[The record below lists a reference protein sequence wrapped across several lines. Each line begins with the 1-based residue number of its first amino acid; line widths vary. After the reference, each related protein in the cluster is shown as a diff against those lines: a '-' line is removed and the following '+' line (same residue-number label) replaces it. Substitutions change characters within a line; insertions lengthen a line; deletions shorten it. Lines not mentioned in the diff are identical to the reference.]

1 MTYSTCFSL
10 SIFWRRSPCC
20 RLSSSR
26 ALVESSF
33 AFGGSLIIW
42 ECLKS
47 CFVWPFFDILF
58 LSLINLWMIFRWAE
72 DFCRNQNVNYP
83 HLCQLCF
90 GSFATF
96 YCLLDFLCK
105 LILREYVNPASHT
118 SLISGCIC
126 ICICIQPVP
135 RNFSTSGCQLLQ
147 PTGSLSCPAQPV
159 WATSS
164 SSSPS
169 SSSSSSA
176 SSWSSS
182 SSSYSS
188 WSSSPTHILNM
199 RLNWNLLLLLHRL
212 QLHRPSISL
221 GLQNTFQL

>member
-147 PTGSLSCPAQPV
+147 PTGSLSCLARPV
-159 WATSS
+159 SS
-164 SSSPS
+164 PSPSPSSPTSPS
-169 SSSSSSA
+169 SSSS
-176 SSWSSS
+176 WSLS
-182 SSSYSS
+182 
-188 WSSSPTHILNM
+188 
-199 RLNWNLLLLLHRL
+199 
-212 QLHRPSISL
+212 
-221 GLQNTFQL
+221 